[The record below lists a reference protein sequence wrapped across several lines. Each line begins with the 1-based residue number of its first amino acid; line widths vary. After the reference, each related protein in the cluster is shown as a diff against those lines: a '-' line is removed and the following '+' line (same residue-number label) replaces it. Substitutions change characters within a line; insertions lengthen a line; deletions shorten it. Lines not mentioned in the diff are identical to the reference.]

1 MTPVPTRLT
10 LTPPKRLT
18 KPGHWITALRARHIV
33 CSLLFVLATT
43 ATASAQDAEAEA
55 EEEWTEEDE
64 AAANGEAPGS
74 EAEAGEDQTPEEAAE
89 PAPETEPAE
98 PEPEPEP
105 EEVEEPYEPVEDP
118 DVGVSVP
125 RTICHGRRIR
135 RIRIRG
141 NRRVSDDDVLAT
153 IQLRAGRGCTDRA
166 ITRDAQAL
174 WDQNFF
180 DDIVVEGTAVG
191 DERVDLTF
199 RVRERPAVG
208 RITFEGNDSI
218 EDTDLTE
225 EIELTEG
232 GILNIPRVRQ
242 QITKIRDK
250 YAEEGYFLV
259 RVSYRLRSMENNQV
273 DVVFEIQ
280 EGQRVTVRRVRFVGN
295 AHISDGELSGI
306 MQTRQTGFF
315 SFLVNDDRFNRGHFE
330 EDTTRLQAYY
340 YDQGYLAMRV
350 GTPRVELTSDRR
362 YIDLTVPVDEGPRF
376 RIGRLVVR
384 EVDADGNRVEPLGGR
399 RELRE
404 MVSANPGDW
413 FNRTNIAQSL
423 MAVTRRYRDD
433 GYAHVDINPETDLDM
448 ERRVVHVAIVVQRGP
463 LVRVERINVRGNTKT
478 RDSVI
483 RREAQLIEGELYS
496 QSLAELTRARI
507 QALGYFERVELSE
520 EEGSSPD
527 RIIVNIEVSER
538 ATGTFQV
545 GAGFSSIESFILT
558 GQVQQQNL
566 FGNGQSLSLQLQLSG
581 IRQLVQLQF
590 LEPYFYNTQWTFGFD
605 VFKTVRQ
612 LSFFTRDS
620 TGGSLTFGHPLG
632 DYRLRLF
639 AQFRADYVQIGA
651 ATAGLF
657 GNVPTGQVQ
666 QLFPQLPLQNL
677 FRAGLTNTLRLTLT
691 WDGRNNRLLA
701 TEGFY
706 ASWSTE
712 ISDEYLG
719 SERNNTFVRH
729 SLDLRAYYPIID
741 NVIFRARSAW
751 GLITS
756 RLNTGVPVYER
767 YFLGGIFNV
776 RGFPLN
782 SLGPRLGIS
791 RDRDPNTVPSV
802 RGVPIGGN
810 MQFFYNLEI
819 EFPIVQEV
827 GIRGVVFTDGGN
839 TWNFNGQYCDGA
851 ASTVGVSAN
860 DPCEF
865 NPFDIRTSVGFGI
878 RWVSPLGPLRF
889 EWGIPFNRQEQLRES
904 DIDFQFT
911 IGNFF

>member
-1 MTPVPTRLT
+1 MRL
-10 LTPPKRLT
+10 RL
-18 KPGHWITALRARHIV
+18 ITALGLTVAF
-33 CSLLFVLATT
+33 STP
-43 ATASAQDAEAEA
+43 ASAFAQ
-55 EEEWTEEDE
+55 EEEEASTGEDAAAASEDGEDEEAFEEED
-64 AAANGEAPGS
+64 APG
-74 EAEAGEDQTPEEAAE
+74 ED
-89 PAPETEPAE
+89 PAE
-98 PEPEPEP
+98 DPS
-105 EEVEEPYEPVEDP
+105 EEEDPYEPTDDP
-118 DVGVSVP
+118 DVGISVP
-125 RTICHGRRIR
+125 RTVCHGRRVRQIR
-135 RIRIRG
+135 VRG
-141 NRRVSDDDVLAT
+141 NRRVSDDDVLST
-153 IQLRAGRGCTDRA
+153 IRLRAGSSCTDGA
-166 ITRDAQAL
+166 VTQDAQAL
-174 WDQNFF
+174 WNQNFY
-180 DDIVVEGTAVG
+180 DDIVVEGRAVG
-191 DERVDLTF
+191 DDRVDITF
-199 RVRERPAVG
+199 RIRERPAIG
-208 RITFEGNDSI
+208 RITFEGNDHI
-218 EDTDLTE
+218 EASDLTE
-225 EIELTEG
+225 EIDLAEG
-232 GILNIPRVRQ
+232 GILSVPRVREQ
-242 QITKIRDK
+242 LTKIRDK
-250 YAEEGYFLV
+250 YAEEGYFLA
-259 RVSYRLRSMENNQV
+259 RVTYRLRSMENNQV
-273 DVVFEIQ
+273 DVVFHID

-295 AHISDGELSGI
+295 THIPDSELGGI

-315 SFLVNDDRFNRGHFE
+315 SFLGNDDRFNREHFE

-340 YDQGYLAMRV
+340 YDRGYLAMRV
-350 GTPRVELTSDRR
+350 GTPRIELTPDRR
-362 YIDLTVPVDEGPRF
+362 YIDLTVPLDEGPRF

-384 EVDADGNRVEPLGGR
+384 EVDEDGRRREPLGGR

-404 MVSANPGDW
+404 MVSANPGEW
-413 FNRTNIAQSL
+413 FNRTSIAQSL
-423 MAVTRRYRDD
+423 MAVTRRYRDE

-448 ERRVVHVAIVVQRGP
+448 ERRVVHVAIVIQRGP
-463 LVRVERINVRGNTKT
+463 PVRIERVNIRGNTKT

-483 RREAQLIEGELYS
+483 RREAQLIEGDLYS
-496 QSLAELTRARI
+496 QTNAEQTRVRI

-520 EEGSSPD
+520 EEGSAPD
-527 RIIVNIEVSER
+527 RIIVNIEVAER

-545 GAGFSSIESFILT
+545 GAGFSSIEQFILT

-590 LEPYFYNTQWTFGFD
+590 LEPYFFDTQWTFGFD

-620 TGGSLTFGHPLG
+620 TGGSVTFGHPLG

-651 ATAGLF
+651 ATAGLL

-691 WDGRNNRLLA
+691 WDGRNNRLFP

-719 SERNNTFVRH
+719 SERNNTFIRH
-729 SLDLRAYYPIID
+729 GLDVRAYYPIIE
-741 NVIFRARSAW
+741 NVVLRARADW
-751 GLITS
+751 GLVTS
-756 RLNTGVPVYER
+756 RLPTGVPVYER

-782 SLGPRLGIS
+782 SLGPRLGIT
-791 RDRDPNTVPSV
+791 RDRDPNAVPSP

-810 MQFFYNLEI
+810 MQFFYNIEL

-827 GIRGVVFTDGGN
+827 GIRGVIFTDGGN
-839 TWNFNGQYCDGA
+839 AWNLNGQYCDGPPA
-851 ASTVGVSAN
+851 GISSN
-860 DPCEF
+860 DPCQF
-865 NPFDIRTSVGFGI
+865 NPFDLRTSWGFGI

-889 EWGIPFNRQEQLRES
+889 EWGIPFDRQTALGEQ